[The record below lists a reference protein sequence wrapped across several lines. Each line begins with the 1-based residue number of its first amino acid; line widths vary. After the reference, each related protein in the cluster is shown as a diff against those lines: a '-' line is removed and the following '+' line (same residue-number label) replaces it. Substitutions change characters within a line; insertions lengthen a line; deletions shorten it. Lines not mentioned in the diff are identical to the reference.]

1 MGRDRVDV
9 WCVDDDPDYR
19 ALLCER
25 LRRDRPAFE
34 PTGFGDPVAVLDRL
48 DDGDRPDCVVTDY
61 DMPGVDGLTLLRRAR
76 EAAGRLPVVMLTG
89 RGSETVASEATAAGV
104 DGYVRKGS
112 AASFER
118 TAAAVERAVG
128 RRRTEREHRRRS
140 EALAAAREGICLFD
154 ADGEVTYANP
164 AYAAL
169 YGYDDAD
176 LRGRSWRA
184 FHPDDEAERIEAEV
198 LPTVEATGEWT
209 GESAG
214 LRADDDRFPE
224 WKTVGSLPDGGYV
237 VVVVDLGD
245 R

>member
-118 TAAAVERAVG
+118 TAAAVERAVD
-128 RRRTEREHRRRS
+128 RRRTANERRRRS

-154 ADGEVTYANP
+154 ADGGVSYANP
-164 AYAAL
+164 TYADL
-169 YGYDDAD
+169 YGYDAD
-176 LRGRSWRA
+176 DLAGRSWRE
-184 FHPDDEAERIEAEV
+184 FHPDGEVERIESEV
-198 LPTVEATGEWT
+198 LPAVAETGEWT
-209 GESAG
+209 GESTG
-214 LRADDDRFPE
+214 LRADGSRFSE
-224 WKTVGSLPDGGYV
+224 WKTVGPLPGGGYV
-237 VVVVDLGD
+237 VVVVDLDD

>member
-1 MGRDRVDV
+1 MDGSRVVV
-9 WCVDDDPDYR
+9 WCVDDDPGYR
-19 ALLCER
+19 DLLCER
-25 LRRDRPAFE
+25 LDRERAAFA
-34 PTGFGDPVAVLDRL
+34 PTGF
-48 DDGDRPDCVVTDY
+48 DDGETLLGRLADGERPDCVVTDY
-61 DMPGVDGLTLLRRAR
+61 HMPGVDGLTLLRRVR
-76 EAAGRLPVVMLTG
+76 DEAGRLPVVMVTG
-89 RGSETVASEATAAGV
+89 EGSETVASEATAAGV

-154 ADGEVTYANP
+154 GDGEVTYANP

-169 YGYDDAD
+169 YGYGDAD

-214 LRADDDRFPE
+214 LRADGDRFSE
-224 WKTVGSLPDGGYV
+224 WKTVGSLPGGGYV